1 MIDHFSVIISV
12 GGFVFEPFE
21 KPAKIPCAANRK
33 PNILS

>member
-21 KPAKIPCAANRK
+21 KSAKIPCAANRK